1 MGKTTWDKVSGL
13 DAGVSHSFPRLRRA
27 HNIIILHRDLKIN
40 SATARVLALSLTD
53 DSLFR
58 TVVPPFLRHWSG
70 VGDKIH
76 FEEIAD
82 AIEAGHL
89 SGARSWRFGV
99 SPIPRLAAPRNTEY
113 CFEIRHI
120 IVLDEI
126 FSDDAERKKVADG
139 FAQSAGR
146 LNKAFARSLRKLLGH
161 LRTRSGRAAY
171 PESAGLFKAVFS
183 ATR

>member
-13 DAGVSHSFPRLRRA
+13 DAEISHSFPRLRRA

-40 SATARVLALSLTD
+40 AATARVLALSLTD

-70 VGDKIH
+70 VGDKIYL
-76 FEEIAD
+76 EDIAD

-89 SGARSWRFGV
+89 AGARSWRFGV
-99 SPIPRLAAPRNTEY
+99 SPIPRLTAPKKTEY
-113 CFEIRHI
+113 CFEIRHA
-120 IVLDEI
+120 IVLDDI
-126 FSDDAERKKVADG
+126 FDDDAERKKVAEG

-146 LNKAFARSLRKLLGH
+146 LNRPFARALGKLLGQ
-161 LRTRSGRAAY
+161 LRTKSGRIAY
-171 PESAGLFKAVFS
+171 PGSAGLFKAVFS
-183 ATR
+183 ATH